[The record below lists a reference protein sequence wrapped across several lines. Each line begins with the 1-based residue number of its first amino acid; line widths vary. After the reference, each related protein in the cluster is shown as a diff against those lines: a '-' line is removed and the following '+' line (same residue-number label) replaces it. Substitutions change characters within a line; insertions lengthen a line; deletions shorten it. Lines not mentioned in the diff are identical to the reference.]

1 MLKNSFLTASIIYF
15 IGNILLKSI
24 SFITLPIFTRLM
36 LPTDYGMYS
45 LYTASLGILSI
56 FIGLQ
61 IQGTVNIS
69 YGNKDIKQFE
79 SYVANITLFPLVG
92 TLIGLL
98 ILVFVPTV
106 VKLLEVPSLTF
117 GIMMMIQAFWSIVIS
132 IYQSELIIKKQPK
145 KHLIFSIVTT
155 LANVLFAVSFVLALR
170 ENTYLGR
177 VISGV
182 ISNALIG
189 IYICIKF
196 IPRIDWTTL
205 KKDWYEGLKLSL
217 PLIFHNLSNQILNVA
232 DRYMLSAWK
241 GTSEVAIY
249 SFSYNLGS
257 IINMIWLS
265 INNAWIP
272 WYFDQLKV
280 KNTFLIKEYSKQY
293 IIFFIWLTS
302 CFLLVSPELVYLM
315 GGKEYING
323 IYIVPLIA
331 LGYFFV
337 FYYSFYVNYQ
347 FYKQKTNLIPIAT
360 MSAAVINII
369 LNILLI
375 PQLGVMGAALTTAI
389 SYFLMLIFHY
399 IMTSYVLKHRDI
411 PDKYLIN
418 STIFMTII
426 TIIVYFILNQIIIR
440 CIVLI
445 IAIFI
450 YGVYVLR
457 KVKQFKNISRSDR
470 RDKR

>member
-1 MLKNSFLTASIIYF
+1 MKNSFLNASIVYF

-36 LPTDYGMYS
+36 LPEDFGMYS
-45 LYTASLGILSI
+45 LYMSSLGILSI
-56 FIGLQ
+56 FVGLQ
-61 IQGTVNIS
+61 IQATVNIS

-79 SYVANITLFPLVG
+79 SYVANIALFPLVG
-92 TLIGLL
+92 TFIGLL
-98 ILVFVPTV
+98 ILVFVPTI
-106 VKLLEVPSLTF
+106 VKLLEVPSLAF

-132 IYQSELIIKKQPK
+132 IYQSELVIKKQPK

-155 LANVLFAVSFVLALR
+155 LANVLFAVSFVLVLK

-196 IPRIDWTTL
+196 IPRIDLGTL

-369 LNILLI
+369 LNIWLI

-399 IMTSYVLKHRDI
+399 LMTTYILKHRDI
-411 PDKYLIN
+411 PDTYLIY
-418 STIFMTII
+418 S
-426 TIIVYFILNQIIIR
+426 IIVMTSLTFILYFILNSLFIR
-440 CIVLI
+440 WLI
-445 IAIFI
+445 LMIFVI
-450 YGVYVLR
+450 SYGGYVLS
-457 KVKQFKNISRSDR
+457 KFKQLKNH
-470 RDKR
+470 K

>member
-1 MLKNSFLTASIIYF
+1 MKDKFLTASIIYF

-24 SFITLPIFTRLM
+24 NFITLPIFTRLM
-36 LPTDYGMYS
+36 LPEEYGMYS

-69 YGNKDIKQFE
+69 YGNRNIKQFE
-79 SYVANITLFPLVG
+79 EYVSNITLFPLIG
-92 TLIGLL
+92 TLIGLIFL
-98 ILVFVPTV
+98 IFIPQIVQ
-106 VKLLEVPSLTF
+106 LLEVPSLAF

-132 IYQSELIIKKQPK
+132 IYQSELVIKKQPK
-145 KHLIFSIVTT
+145 KHLIFSLVTT
-155 LANVLFAVSFVLALR
+155 LANVLFSVGFVLMLKN
-170 ENTYLGR
+170 NTYSGR
-177 VISGV
+177 VIAGV
-182 ISNALIG
+182 ISNALVG
-189 IYICIKF
+189 MYICIKF
-196 IPRIDWTTL
+196 IPRINIKTL
-205 KKDWYEGLKLSL
+205 KKDWYDGLKLSL

-232 DRYMLSAWK
+232 DRYMLSSWK
-241 GTSEVAIY
+241 SASDVAIY

-257 IINMIWLS
+257 IINMIWFS

-272 WYFDQLKV
+272 WYFDQLKA

-315 GGKEYING
+315 GGNNYING

-331 LGYFFV
+331 VGYFFV

-347 FYKQKTNLIPIAT
+347 FYKQKTHLIPLAT

-369 LNILLI
+369 LNICLI
-375 PQLGVMGAALTTAI
+375 PRFGVIGAALTTAI
-389 SYFLMLIFHY
+389 SYFLLLFFHY
-399 IMTSYVLKHRDI
+399 IMTTYVLKHRDM
-411 PDKYLIN
+411 PSKYLIN
-418 STIFMTII
+418 SVIFMTCI

-440 CIVLI
+440 GIILI
-445 IAIFI
+445 SAIFI
-450 YGVYVLR
+450 YGLYVLH
-457 KVKQFKNISRSDR
+457 KLKQFKNINESDR
-470 RDKR
+470 RDN

>member
-1 MLKNSFLTASIIYF
+1 MKNDFFKASLIYF
-15 IGNILLKSI
+15 IGNILLRSI
-24 SFITLPIFTRLM
+24 SFMTLPLFTRLM
-36 LPTDYGMYS
+36 LPKDYGMYS

-69 YGNKDIKQFE
+69 YGSKDIKQFE
-79 SYVANITLFPLVG
+79 SYVSNITLFPLVG

-98 ILVFVPTV
+98 ILVFVPKVTQ
-106 VKLLEVPSLTF
+106 LLEVPSLIF

-132 IYQSELIIKKQPK
+132 IYQSELVIKKQPK
-145 KHLIFSIVTT
+145 KHLIFSVVTT
-155 LANVLFAVSFVLALR
+155 LANVLFAISFVLALR
-170 ENTYLGR
+170 DNTYLGR

-196 IPRIDWTTL
+196 IPRIDWNNL

-232 DRYMLSAWK
+232 DRYMLSDWK
-241 GTSEVAIY
+241 GISEVAIY

-265 INNAWIP
+265 INNAWVP

-280 KNTFLIKEYSKQY
+280 KNMILIKEYSKQY
-293 IIFFIWLTS
+293 IIFFIWLIS
-302 CFLLVSPELVYLM
+302 CFLLVSPELVYFM
-315 GGKEYING
+315 GGREYTGG
-323 IYIVPLIA
+323 IYIVPLIG

-347 FYKQKTNLIPIAT
+347 FYKQKTTLIPIAT
-360 MSAAVINII
+360 MGAAVINII
-369 LNILLI
+369 LNIWLI
-375 PQLGVMGAALTTAI
+375 PRLGVMGAALTTAI

-399 IMTSYVLKHRDI
+399 IITSYVLKHRDI
-411 PDKYLIN
+411 PDSYLV
-418 STIFMTII
+418 SSSIFMTIF
-426 TIIVYFILNQIIIR
+426 TIIIYVILNQIIIR
-440 CIVLI
+440 YTALI
-445 IAIFI
+445 IAIVT
-450 YGVYVLR
+450 YGGYIWR
-457 KVKQFKNISRSDR
+457 KVKQQ
-470 RDKR
+470 KREVN